1 MMYKTMQIIIEC
13 DYTYRVNMED
23 KFFIVKLCPVTNS
36 YKLTGQIPDRVKQ
49 APNLFIDWFMVRLEK
64 MIKTGVGLTTIN

>member
-1 MMYKTMQIIIEC
+1 MYKTMQIIIER

-23 KFFIVKLCPVTNS
+23 KFFTVKLCPVADT
-36 YKLTGQIPDRVKQ
+36 YELTGILPDTVKQ
-49 APNLFIDWFMVRLEK
+49 APKLFIDWFMVRLEK